1 MIERSGIGNKNLKM
15 VTGKSPFWQKENA
28 LPKALEFAYMNLGER
43 VYQENVSNMAINPT
57 KLKLTTDSDVKV
69 SFIGEGADYKNTLEY
84 NINDKGISGGDPKLF
99 SRMFRASL
107 ISWTPDLSFNDL
119 DSFNNDPKAR

>member
-1 MIERSGIGNKNLKM
+1 
-15 VTGKSPFWQKENA
+15 
-28 LPKALEFAYMNLGER
+28 MNLGER

-107 ISWTPDLSFNDL
+107 IS
-119 DSFNNDPKAR
+119 